1 VREVT
6 KDTSGRRASRMPRFG
21 LLHGPPD
28 GLRVWVDWIID
39 ARKRWHEG
47 DPPRA
52 PISRWQL
59 ALGSGGALALAAL
72 IQRLIGG

>member
-1 VREVT
+1 VYNVT
-6 KDTSGRRASRMPRFG
+6 KDTNDHGAGGTPRLGF
-21 LLHGPPD
+21 LHGPPD
-28 GLRVWVDWIID
+28 GLRAWTDWIID

-72 IQRLIGG
+72 IQHLIGG